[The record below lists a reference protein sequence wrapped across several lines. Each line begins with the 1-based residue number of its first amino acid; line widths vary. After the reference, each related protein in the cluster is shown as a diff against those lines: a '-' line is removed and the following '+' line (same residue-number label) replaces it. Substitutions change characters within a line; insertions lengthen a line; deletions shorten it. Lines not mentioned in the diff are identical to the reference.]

1 MTRVKI
7 LTQTATLV
15 SALLVATTPAR
26 AFDDA
31 TYKGRFAAEYYKA
44 GQLRTLAILPFSG
57 PDGGNFT
64 TALSSELGRATLSD
78 ENWFTI
84 KPANTKETDPIRA
97 GKALGVAGVVDGTVI
112 TAKLTRTD
120 RTELPDKK
128 DKAAAVSAGGVLCTR
143 VILQYTVHAQI
154 FDVTNG
160 ASVYDKTHSAQDGY
174 DLCNGK
180 GQEIPVESNEGLMVS
195 FAKKLTGGPKKDAYT
210 IEFTEDA
217 LFQRV
222 RGVIAAK
229 IKDDITPFNKPVSVE
244 FKRRAPE
251 MPKPLQ
257 LTFESATPF
266 IKAGQLD
273 RACAIWKLL
282 RNEPAAAA
290 SVSLL
295 YNLGACQETLKPDNP
310 AAALELYV
318 KADQLLSKPDKLLS
332 PALKRAQDMLEGQQ
346 KIGS

>member
-1 MTRVKI
+1 MIRVK
-7 LTQTATLV
+7 TVAQMATLASV
-15 SALLVATTPAR
+15 LLVASTPAR

-44 GQLRTLAILPFSG
+44 GQLRTLAIRPFSG
-57 PDGGNFT
+57 PDGSNFT
-64 TALSSELGRATLSD
+64 AALSAELGRATLSE

-84 KPANTKETDPIRA
+84 KPANTKETDPARA
-97 GKALGVAGVVDGTVI
+97 GKALGVAGVVDGAVV
-112 TAKLTRTD
+112 TAKVTRTD

-128 DKAAAVSAGGVLCTR
+128 DKSAGSAAGVLCTR
-143 VILQYTVHAQI
+143 IMLQYTVHAQI
-154 FDVTNG
+154 FDVANG
-160 ASVYDKTHSAQDGY
+160 ASAYDKTHSVQDGY

-180 GQEIPVESNEGLMVS
+180 GQEIAVESNEGLMVS
-195 FAKKLTGGPKKDAYT
+195 LAKKLTGGAKKDAYI
-210 IEFTEDA
+210 IEFSEDA

-222 RGVIAAK
+222 RGVIATK

-257 LTFESATPF
+257 STFESATPF

-282 RNEPAAAA
+282 RSEPAAAA

-332 PALKRAQDMLEGQQ
+332 PALKRAQDMLEIQQ

>member
-1 MTRVKI
+1 VTRNVVLAA
-7 LTQTATLV
+7 LTGAVLIGAAP
-15 SALLVATTPAR
+15 AL

-31 TYKGRFAAEYYKA
+31 TYQGRFAAEFYKA
-44 GQLRTLAILPFSG
+44 GQLRTLAVLPFDG
-57 PDGGNFT
+57 PDGANFT
-64 TALSSELGRATLSD
+64 TALSSELGRAMLSG

-84 KPANTKETDPIRA
+84 KPANIKETDPIKA
-97 GKALGVAGVVDGTVI
+97 GKALGVAGIVNGTVLN
-112 TAKLTRTD
+112 AKLTRTE
-120 RTELPDKK
+120 RTEAPDKK
-128 DKAAAVSAGGVLCTR
+128 DKSADPAGVQCTR
-143 VILQYTVHAQI
+143 IILQYSVRAQI
-154 FDVTNG
+154 FDIANSAT
-160 ASVYDKTHSAQDGY
+160 VYDKTHAAQDGY

-180 GQEIPVESNEGLMVS
+180 GQEIPVETNEGLAVK
-195 FAKKLTGGPKKDAYT
+195 FAKAITGGPKKEAYT
-210 IEFTEDA
+210 VEFTEDA

-222 RGVIAAK
+222 RNVIAGK
-229 IKDDITPFNKPVSVE
+229 IKDDITPYNKPVSVE

-266 IKAGQLD
+266 VKAGQLD

-282 RNEPAAAA
+282 RNEPAAAT

-295 YNLGACQETLKPDNP
+295 YNLGACQEALKPDDP

-332 PALKRAQDMLEGQQ
+332 PALQRSQTMLENQQ

>member
-1 MTRVKI
+1 VTRVKI
-7 LTQTATLV
+7 LTQTAILV
-15 SALLVATTPAR
+15 SALLVATTPAL

-57 PDGGNFT
+57 PDGSNFT
-64 TALSSELGRATLSD
+64 AALSSELGRATLSD

-97 GKALGVAGVVDGTVI
+97 GKALGVAGVVDGAVV

-128 DKAAAVSAGGVLCTR
+128 DKAAGSATGILCTR
-143 VILQYTVHAQI
+143 IMLQYTVHAQI
-154 FDVTNG
+154 FDVANG

-222 RGVIAAK
+222 RGVIASK
-229 IKDDITPFNKPVSVE
+229 IKEDISPLNKPVSVE

-257 LTFESATPF
+257 MTFESATPY

-282 RNEPAAAA
+282 RSEPAAAA

-295 YNLGACQETLKPDNP
+295 YNLGACQEALKPDNP

-332 PALKRAQDMLEGQQ
+332 PALKRAQDMLENQQ